1 MMEMSHMEDRPRRED
16 LLKKPIKM
24 LDLSSEMSIGD
35 LVNGFSDTSFQAR
48 KIAECVDIY
57 GEMLDRNHGK
67 PMTIFMGLSGSV
79 IAAGLRKVISDMI
92 RLRFVDVLV
101 TTGAVVYQDFYQSM
115 GYGHYR
121 GDPRT
126 DDNMLHSHMIDR
138 IYDTYVDEEKF
149 RECDIKIGR
158 IMEGTGGGRFSTRQF
173 LSILG
178 EHCLHERD
186 SILGNA
192 YKEGVPIYCPAISD
206 LSIGIG
212 LATAFKRG
220 REEGVS
226 VEDMFSVDTVRD
238 NYEMAQ
244 IVNRSSST
252 GAIYLGGGV
261 PKNYINDSIVMA
273 DIMFPG
279 EFGHDLA
286 FQITMDRE
294 QWGGLSGSTLSEAK
308 SWGKIDEKATH
319 SMVHIELSV
328 GLPLIA
334 GAVFE
339 LKGWRRRKGPQ
350 FLWNEDRLEALGLD
364 GEESLAERGESL

>member
-206 LSIGIG
+206 SSIGIG

-273 DIMFPG
+273 DMMFPG

-364 GEESLAERGESL
+364 GEESLAEGGESL